1 MRRSGQLAVAI
12 AAASVAVGCLGAGD
26 GFASG
31 SARSQ
36 ARTLPGNLVFPYV
49 GAVVARH
56 ETKRGTVIVDK
67 PTGGNG
73 FYLAGLQAREC
84 LDYLRANPSPSA
96 SDFRAACPGVAVA
109 KKRLAAR

>member
-1 MRRSGQLAVAI
+1 MRRSGQFAAAFAVAC
-12 AAASVAVGCLGAGD
+12 VTVGCLGAGN
-26 GFASG
+26 GLASG

-36 ARTLPGNLVFPYV
+36 ARTLPGNLVFPGV

-56 ETKRGTVIVDK
+56 EAKQGTVIVDK
-67 PTGGNG
+67 ATGGNG